1 MIPLQLVLYI
11 VRVVAI
17 FNIFQ
22 KTEYFKN
29 FLMKKITLS
38 ILLVLFVSFSGFA
51 QRTYDEIITTESNVQ
66 DLVQNEITGV
76 LVFKEGGTI
85 KGLDPDSKKIIWTLT
100 KEDFGK
106 TSAVDILLD
115 PDFGTIFKN
124 KSDLTSVAGSAY
136 VEAYIN
142 SKFLIIDTNT
152 GKIVYNSS
160 SESFWVIQSDFLPE
174 TDEYLLTLKVDDD
187 MSIALIDMKTGELK
201 WRTAVD
207 KAKSLLS
214 FSSKESG
221 NTNIARVNGSVIYYL
236 LYGSLYSFEKETG
249 KLNWKAEEEYS
260 RFFVTQND
268 KNIVVVNSK
277 GYLSNKEYLNVLS
290 TTDGKSIW
298 AESIKTKRVVYLED
312 WGTKLLIAHFKGFN
326 FFDLKTG
333 EKIWKKDARGD
344 GLKRVIPIEQDF
356 LYVAENE
363 MMLIDKEG
371 QKIWKKFI
379 EIADDKE
386 DPIYYLDK
394 VGDKVM
400 YLTGTYGN
408 MVDYKSGVKLWR
420 RNIKFND
427 KRPVLPTYDESSNS
441 FLVYNDEELYKFD
454 PSIDDKPEPFAK
466 VNIKNEKELNS
477 IENFPWGVA
486 LSGPVEIMGVAL
498 DGTVKYHNVYKQP
511 GETGRRFAKG
521 GALLAKYALGGSSV
535 NTFGPPETTLVF
547 RDVHGNITSNGMNGA
562 ASKVNSKLNL
572 QLSAGSV
579 ASAFATKFDK
589 RFNAMKQNRDYAFIF
604 AKEETGE
611 KVLVKVRK
619 ADGVEM
625 DKIIFKNN
633 KPNYEIDPAT
643 QNIFYVLDNS
653 IQIFNKK

>member
-1 MIPLQLVLYI
+1 
-11 VRVVAI
+11 
-17 FNIFQ
+17 
-22 KTEYFKN
+22 
-29 FLMKKITLS
+29 MKKITLS

-174 TDEYLLTLKVDDD
+174 TEEYLLTLKVDDD
-187 MSIALIDMKTGELK
+187 MSIALVDMKTGELK

-236 LYGSLYSFEKETG
+236 LYGSLYSFEKESG

-356 LYVAENE
+356 L
-363 MMLIDKEG
+363 
-371 QKIWKKFI
+371 W
-379 EIADDKE
+379 
-386 DPIYYLDK
+386 
-394 VGDKVM
+394 
-400 YLTGTYGN
+400 LT
-408 MVDYKSGVKLWR
+408 
-420 RNIKFND
+420 
-427 KRPVLPTYDESSNS
+427 
-441 FLVYNDEELYKFD
+441 
-454 PSIDDKPEPFAK
+454 
-466 VNIKNEKELNS
+466 
-477 IENFPWGVA
+477 
-486 LSGPVEIMGVAL
+486 
-498 DGTVKYHNVYKQP
+498 
-511 GETGRRFAKG
+511 
-521 GALLAKYALGGSSV
+521 
-535 NTFGPPETTLVF
+535 
-547 RDVHGNITSNGMNGA
+547 
-562 ASKVNSKLNL
+562 
-572 QLSAGSV
+572 
-579 ASAFATKFDK
+579 
-589 RFNAMKQNRDYAFIF
+589 
-604 AKEETGE
+604 
-611 KVLVKVRK
+611 
-619 ADGVEM
+619 
-625 DKIIFKNN
+625 
-633 KPNYEIDPAT
+633 
-643 QNIFYVLDNS
+643 
-653 IQIFNKK
+653 